1 MHHSSGR
8 HVLPPS
14 LPPSFL
20 STSLFLAFGRAIL
33 FRIVKSS
40 HSTLLPSLPP
50 SLLPSFPQLP
60 HVLWGGLL
68 GGPESDDSIVMDG
81 CPDFMHMEVAL
92 DFNAGF
98 TSAVAAMKHLSLQG
112 IHL

>member
-1 MHHSSGR
+1 MLFRPAKSLHSN
-8 HVLPPS
+8 LPPS
-14 LPPSFL
+14 LS
-20 STSLFLAFGRAIL
+20 
-33 FRIVKSS
+33 
-40 HSTLLPSLPP
+40 P
-50 SLLPSFPQLP
+50 SLLPFLPQLP
-60 HVLWGGLL
+60 HVLWGALL
-68 GGPESDDSIVMDG
+68 GGPERDDTIVQDG